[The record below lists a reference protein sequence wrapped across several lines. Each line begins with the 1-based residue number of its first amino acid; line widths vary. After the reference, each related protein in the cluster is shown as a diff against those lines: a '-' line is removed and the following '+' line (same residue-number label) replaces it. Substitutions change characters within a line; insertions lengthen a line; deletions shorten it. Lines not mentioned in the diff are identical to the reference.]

1 MNPGPRNTLING
13 DGVICLPSYRCHRGV
28 ERSRQ
33 SPLGAPHYR
42 TADGRGCELLLQLI
56 VLPPTEAA
64 PEHPIYYPPN
74 APAGDWVMVWW
85 PGLGWV

>member
-1 MNPGPRNTLING
+1 
-13 DGVICLPSYRCHRGV
+13 
-28 ERSRQ
+28 
-33 SPLGAPHYR
+33 
-42 TADGRGCELLLQLI
+42 LLQLI